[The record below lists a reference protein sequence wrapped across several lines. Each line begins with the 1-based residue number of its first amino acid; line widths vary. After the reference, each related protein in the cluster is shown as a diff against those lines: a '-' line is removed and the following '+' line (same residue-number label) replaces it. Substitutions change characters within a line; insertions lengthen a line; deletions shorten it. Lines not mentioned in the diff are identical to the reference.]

1 MNVYGIMYLS
11 LWCSSPQDECMF
23 NTLPYYLTD
32 LFIIAYMYSEVN
44 ESLNDT
50 TRCCKQWRPMCAL
63 LMQYYHK
70 PSDLIHVKMPLLAVF
85 LQSLKTLQSCFHF
98 CSSRKQDT
106 KLGTKQQS
114 YILYSV
120 CHSGVDHRRLDCR
133 SLVLSIY

>member
-50 TRCCKQWRPMCAL
+50 TRCCK
-63 LMQYYHK
+63 
-70 PSDLIHVKMPLLAVF
+70 
-85 LQSLKTLQSCFHF
+85 
-98 CSSRKQDT
+98 
-106 KLGTKQQS
+106 
-114 YILYSV
+114 
-120 CHSGVDHRRLDCR
+120 
-133 SLVLSIY
+133 